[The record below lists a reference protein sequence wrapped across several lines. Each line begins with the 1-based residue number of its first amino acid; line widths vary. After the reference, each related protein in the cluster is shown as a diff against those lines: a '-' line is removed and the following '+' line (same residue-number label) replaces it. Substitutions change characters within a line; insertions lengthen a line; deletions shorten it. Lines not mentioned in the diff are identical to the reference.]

1 MLRKM
6 SPEDPIRENLKRI
19 ISQIDR
25 ITRIVNQLLTF
36 TRKKPPEFR
45 SVGLVSMLQE
55 ILSLMEHQT
64 KKQGISTS
72 FDSSQSVPEIKGD
85 PDQIQQV
92 LFNIIL
98 NAIHAMPQG
107 GELDIR
113 LKRTIPKSDRED
125 TIQDQFLKIEI
136 TDTGFGIP
144 DENLTRIFDPFFTT
158 KDVGKGTGLGLAISF
173 GIIKNHG
180 GWIDVRSKITGG
192 STFCIYLP
200 LNE

>member
-1 MLRKM
+1 
-6 SPEDPIRENLKRI
+6 
-19 ISQIDR
+19 
-25 ITRIVNQLLTF
+25 
-36 TRKKPPEFR
+36 
-45 SVGLVSMLQE
+45 
-55 ILSLMEHQT
+55 MEHQT